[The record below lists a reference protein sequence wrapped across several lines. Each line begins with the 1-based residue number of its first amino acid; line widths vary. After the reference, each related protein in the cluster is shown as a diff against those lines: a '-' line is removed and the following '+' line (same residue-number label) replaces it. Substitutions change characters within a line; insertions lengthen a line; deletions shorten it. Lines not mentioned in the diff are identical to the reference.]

1 MGERF
6 EAGRMGTYTIEKDP
20 TRDAGLRVL
29 MGPFKVYDASNVEA
43 EAGPQADSRRC
54 AGGGRAGAGTE
65 HGAAAQVP
73 GHPGL

>member
-1 MGERF
+1 
-6 EAGRMGTYTIEKDP
+6 MGTYTIEKDP

-29 MGPFKVYDASNVEA
+29 MGPFKVYDARQRRGRGRTAGAEA
-43 EAGPQADSRRC
+43 E
-54 AGGGRAGAGTE
+54 GAPVVAEPGQEAE